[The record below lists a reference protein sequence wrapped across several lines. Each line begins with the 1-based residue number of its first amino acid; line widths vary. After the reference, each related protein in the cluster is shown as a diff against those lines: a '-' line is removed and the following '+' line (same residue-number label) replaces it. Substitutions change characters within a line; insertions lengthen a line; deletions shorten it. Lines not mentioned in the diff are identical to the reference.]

1 MSTGLNKYRAAVEVL
16 QRGRDQLVE
25 SLADEILDQGDDLT
39 GSGFAFNELLETQG
53 TRLHFL
59 SLLVAQLEQSAE
71 FLEESELP
79 PSPPFP
85 QAAPKKKRKPRA
97 KKIQGQAAP
106 EENADN
112 K

>member
-1 MSTGLNKYRAAVEVL
+1 MPTGLNKYRAAVEVL
-16 QRGRDQLVE
+16 QHGRDQMVE
-25 SLADEILDQGDDLT
+25 SLADEILDQSDDLT
-39 GSGFAFNELLETQG
+39 DSGYAFNELLETQG

-59 SLLVAQLEQSAE
+59 SLLVAHLEQSAE
-71 FLEESELP
+71 FLEDAQIP
-79 PSPPFP
+79 PSPPLP
-85 QAAPKKKRKPRA
+85 KTTPKKRRKPRA

>member
-1 MSTGLNKYRAAVEVL
+1 MSTGLNKYRAAIEIL
-16 QRGRDQLVE
+16 QRGREQMVE

-39 GSGFAFNELLETQG
+39 ASPFAFHELLETQG

-59 SLLVAQLEQSAE
+59 NLLMTQLEQSAE
-71 FLEESELP
+71 FLEDSQPP
-79 PSPPFP
+79 PSPPLP
-85 QAAPKKKRKPRA
+85 QTTSKKKRKPRP
-97 KKIQGQAAP
+97 KKLQGQAAP